1 MEYGQL
7 FAFVVFADRL
17 NFTHAA
23 RELHISQPALHV
35 QIKKLTEA
43 VGRPLYRR
51 AGRALTLTAEGRR
64 LAAYGREV
72 EQRGRQVLAEVR
84 GETAAAP
91 VVLAS
96 GQGAFLYLLG
106 GAIRRFLRQRGALRL
121 ATLPG
126 PDAIEAVRDA
136 RAHLAVVAADAPPP
150 DLDATRL
157 REVGQ
162 VVVLP
167 AAHRLARRRSLRPAD
182 LDGEAI
188 VVAPAGTPHR
198 AMLAQLLR
206 AARADWTVA
215 VEAAGWELMLHFARL
230 GLGIA
235 VVNDFCPVP
244 PGMTAITLTGAP
256 AITYHLLS
264 RPGPRPP
271 SIDALHALI
280 RESLRAATM
289 VR

>member
-1 MEYGQL
+1 MDYGQL
-7 FAFVVFADRL
+7 FAFVVFAERL

-23 RELHISQPALHV
+23 RDLHISQPALHV

-51 AGRALTLTAEGRR
+51 TGRALTLTAEGRR
-64 LAAYGREV
+64 LAAHGREV
-72 EQRGRQVLAEVR
+72 DERGRQVLAELR
-84 GETAAAP
+84 GEAAAAGP

-106 GAIRRFLRQRGALRL
+106 GAIRRFLRQGGGLRL
-121 ATLPG
+121 LTLPG

-136 RAHLAVVAADAPPP
+136 RAHLAVVATDAPPP

-162 VVVLP
+162 RVVLP
-167 AAHRLARRRSLRPAD
+167 AAHRLARRRSIRAAD
-182 LDGEAI
+182 LAGESI
-188 VVAPAGTPHR
+188 VTAPAGSPHR
-198 AMLAQLLR
+198 AMLTQLLR
-206 AARADWTVA
+206 AARVDWTVA

-244 PGMTAITLTGAP
+244 PGMAAVPLTGAP
-256 AITYHLLS
+256 TITYHLLARRAPHAVATAS
-264 RPGPRPP
+264 LHTLLR
-271 SIDALHALI
+271 DA
-280 RESLRAATM
+280 T
-289 VR
+289 